1 MNYKP
6 LLIKALAHA
15 KSRGLSR
22 FKVAAKAGVTEGA
35 IQHWLSGRN
44 APNIMTLGYVI
55 NACGYQ
61 FKITM
66 HKADSDE

>member
-6 LLIKALAHA
+6 LLVEALAHA
-15 KSRGLSR
+15 KSKGFSR
-22 FKVAAKAGVTEGA
+22 LKVANKAGVTEAA
-35 IQHWLSGRN
+35 ISHWLSGRN

-61 FKITM
+61 LKLAM
-66 HKADSDE
+66 YKGL